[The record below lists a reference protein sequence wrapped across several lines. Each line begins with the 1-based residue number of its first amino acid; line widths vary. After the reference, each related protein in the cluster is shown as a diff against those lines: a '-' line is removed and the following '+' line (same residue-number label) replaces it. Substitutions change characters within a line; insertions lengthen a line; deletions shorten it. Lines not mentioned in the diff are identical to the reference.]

1 MKVKQLDTNYSIT
14 DDFENIVLNYNME
27 TGYYEFLI
35 NRKMPLKNTLQELIK
50 LSQYVIDN
58 PPILKEEKKELSLEE
73 TIKGMSKEELQS
85 LLLSKIAPKKDI
97 EEIVELDLQEEFNND
112 DVVVEVKEN
121 KFLDKIIE
129 EFDEKFIPTLLPE
142 PLFEVIDELKQYV
155 NGASLESLNTLL
167 EEVNN
172 SKHTNFLLINNLKDI
187 VTKYIGYINA
197 VKALNPNLNV
207 DVYGRSI
214 LSTNFVDKGNS
225 GNIFQVP
232 AELTGATTVK
242 VEPEKRGKSPF
253 DSLVQKWR
261 D

>member
-1 MKVKQLDTNYSIT
+1 MKVKQLDINYSIT

-35 NRKMPLKNTLQELIK
+35 NKKMPLKNTLQELIK

-58 PPILKEEKKELSLEE
+58 PPTLKQQKKELSLEE
-73 TIKGMSKEELQS
+73 TIKNMSKEELQS

-97 EEIVELDLQEEFNND
+97 EELVELDLQEEFNND
-112 DVVVEVKEN
+112 DVVVEFKEN

-187 VTKYIGYINA
+187 VTKYIGYISA

-225 GNIFQVP
+225 SNVFQVP
-232 AELTGATTVK
+232 AELTGATTIK
-242 VEPEKRGKSPF
+242 IEPEKRGKSPF

>member
-1 MKVKQLDTNYSIT
+1 MKVKQLDINYSIT
-14 DDFENIVLNYNME
+14 DDFENIVLNYNMQ

-73 TIKGMSKEELQS
+73 TIKNMSKEELQS
-85 LLLSKIAPKKDI
+85 LLLSKIAPKKNI
-97 EEIVELDLQEEFNND
+97 EELVELDLQEEFD
-112 DVVVEVKEN
+112 SDEIIVEVKEN

-129 EFDEKFIPTLLPE
+129 EFDKKFVPTLLPE

-172 SKHTNFLLINNLKDI
+172 SKHTNFLLISNLKDI

-197 VKALNPNLNV
+197 SKALNPNLNV

-214 LSTNFVDKGNS
+214 HSTNFIDMGNS
-225 GNIFQVP
+225 SNTYQVP
-232 AELTGATTVK
+232 VELTGAKTVK